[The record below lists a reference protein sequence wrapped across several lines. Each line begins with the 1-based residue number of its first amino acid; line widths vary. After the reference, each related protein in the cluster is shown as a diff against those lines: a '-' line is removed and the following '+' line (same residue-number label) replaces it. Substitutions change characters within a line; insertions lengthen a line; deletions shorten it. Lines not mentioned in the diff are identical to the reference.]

1 MAQLQQIFLGCP
13 YRPAFRRTY
22 QRLKREL
29 EAESPLQLVLA
40 DTAAITSRDTL
51 LGHITDLIRESGGC
65 IFDASGGNPNVSLE
79 VGVAHA
85 LGADFM
91 LTLNTRSTS
100 AASRRKRAAHRGPE
114 RAPGGGKREAD
125 RAKPIIADLQ
135 GRNRI
140 EYRSYAGLKK
150 QLVDRFLRRLPYW
163 KRWED
168 FRHQHPTWAPA
179 AMLVFTEIRRHGRA
193 SRPRLEAALRNGG
206 VPLPALLSALR
217 KGGLVAQRRGRLA
230 GYVYPVK

>member
-1 MAQLQQIFLGCP
+1 MPKLHQIFLGCP
-13 YRPAFRRTY
+13 YRPTFRRTY
-22 QRLKREL
+22 ERLKREL
-29 EAESPLQLVLA
+29 ESESPLHLVLA

-91 LTLNTRSTS
+91 LTLNTRTRSGS
-100 AASRRKRAAHRGPE
+100 ARGQRGAGNRK
-114 RAPGGGKREAD
+114 PGAD
-125 RAKPIIADLQ
+125 HSKPIIADLQ

-140 EYRSYAGLKK
+140 EYRSYGGLKK

-168 FRHQHPTWAPA
+168 FRHQHPAWAPA
-179 AMLVFTEIRRHGRA
+179 ALLIFGEIRRHGRA
-193 SRPRLEAALRNGG
+193 SRPRLEAALRDGG
-206 VPLPALLSALR
+206 VPLPALLTALR
-217 KGGLVAQRRGRLA
+217 KGGLIAQRRGRLA

>member
-1 MAQLQQIFLGCP
+1 M
-13 YRPAFRRTY
+13 
-22 QRLKREL
+22 
-29 EAESPLQLVLA
+29 A

-65 IFDASGGNPNVSLE
+65 IFDATGGNPNVSLE
-79 VGVAHA
+79 VGVAHV
-85 LGADFM
+85 LGADFI
-91 LTLNTRSTS
+91 LTLNTRNP
-100 AASRRKRAAHRGPE
+100 SRSSRTARKAE
-114 RAPGGGKREAD
+114 GGKRRAD
-125 RAKPIIADLQ
+125 HAKPIIADLQ

-150 QLVDRFLRRLPYW
+150 QLVDRFLRRLAYW

-168 FRHQHPTWAPA
+168 FRHQHAAWAPSA
-179 AMLVFTEIRRHGRA
+179 LLVFREIRRHGRA
-193 SRPRLEAALRNGG
+193 TRPRLEAALRDGG

-230 GYVYPVK
+230 GYVYPGK

>member
-1 MAQLQQIFLGCP
+1 MTHLQQVFLGCP

-29 EAESPLQLVLA
+29 EAESPLQLVMA

-65 IFDASGGNPNVSLE
+65 IFDATGGNPNVSLE

-85 LGADFM
+85 LGADFI
-91 LTLNTRSTS
+91 LTLNTRTRSR
-100 AASRRKRAAHRGPE
+100 AATGQRGAGSRR
-114 RAPGGGKREAD
+114 PGTD
-125 RAKPIIADLQ
+125 HAKPIIADLQ

-140 EYRSYAGLKK
+140 EYRSYSGLKK

-179 AMLVFTEIRRHGRA
+179 ALLVFTEIRRHGRA
-193 SRPRLEAALRNGG
+193 SRPRLEAALRDGG
-206 VPLPALLSALR
+206 VPLPTLLSALR
-217 KGGLVAQRRGRLA
+217 QGGLLAQRRGRLA
-230 GYVYPVK
+230 GYVYPGK

>member
-40 DTAAITSRDTL
+40 DTAAISSRDTL

-65 IFDASGGNPNVSLE
+65 IFDATGGNPNVSLE

-91 LTLNTRSTS
+91 LTLNTRMNPGS
-100 AASRRKRAAHRGPE
+100 ARGGRAAGSRK
-114 RAPGGGKREAD
+114 PGAD
-125 RAKPIIADLQ
+125 HAKPIIADLQ

-140 EYRSYAGLKK
+140 EYRSYAAMKK

-168 FRHQHPTWAPA
+168 FRHQHPAWGPSAL
-179 AMLVFTEIRRHGRA
+179 LVFREIRRHGRA
-193 SRPRLEAALRNGG
+193 TRPRLEAVLRDGG

-217 KGGLVAQRRGRLA
+217 KSGLVAQRRGRLA

>member
-1 MAQLQQIFLGCP
+1 MTQPQQVFLGCP

-51 LGHITDLIRESGGC
+51 LGHITDLIRESAGC
-65 IFDASGGNPNVSLE
+65 IFDATGGNPNVSLE

-91 LTLNTRSTS
+91 LTLNTRTRS
-100 AASRRKRAAHRGPE
+100 ASIRGP
-114 RAPGGGKREAD
+114 RPAGSRKPGAD
-125 RAKPIIADLQ
+125 PSKPIIADLQ

-140 EYRSYAGLKK
+140 EYRSYGGLKK
-150 QLVDRFLRRLPYW
+150 QLVDRFLRRLTYW

-168 FRHQHPTWAPA
+168 FRHQHPAWSPA
-179 AMLVFTEIRRHGRA
+179 ALLVFGEIRRHGRA
-193 SRPRLEAALRNGG
+193 TRPRLEAALREGA

-230 GYVYPVK
+230 GYVYPSK

>member
-1 MAQLQQIFLGCP
+1 M
-13 YRPAFRRTY
+13 
-22 QRLKREL
+22 
-29 EAESPLQLVLA
+29 QLVLA
-40 DTAAITSRDTL
+40 DTASITSRDTL

-65 IFDASGGNPNVSLE
+65 IFDATGGNPNVSLE

-91 LTLNTRSTS
+91 LTLNTRTPARS
-100 AASRRKRAAHRGPE
+100 SRPARRAD
-114 RAPGGGKREAD
+114 GGKRKAD
-125 RAKPIIADLQ
+125 HAKPIIADLQ

-150 QLVDRFLRRLPYW
+150 QLIDRFLHRLPYW

-168 FRHQHPTWAPA
+168 FHHQHPAWAPA
-179 AMLVFTEIRRHGRA
+179 ALIVFTEIRRHGRA
-193 SRPRLEAALRNGG
+193 TRPRLETALREGG
-206 VPLPALLSALR
+206 VALPALLSALR

-230 GYVYPVK
+230 GYVYPLK

>member
-1 MAQLQQIFLGCP
+1 M
-13 YRPAFRRTY
+13 
-22 QRLKREL
+22 

-65 IFDASGGNPNVSLE
+65 IFDATGGNPNVSLE

-91 LTLNTRSTS
+91 LTMNTRNAS
-100 AASRRKRAAHRGPE
+100 AASRGKRAA
-114 RAPGGGKREAD
+114 GGGKREVD

-140 EYRSYAGLKK
+140 EYRSYAGLRK
-150 QLVDRFLRRLPYW
+150 QLIDRFLRRLPYW

-168 FRHQHPTWAPA
+168 FRHQHPAWAPA
-179 AMLVFTEIRRHGRA
+179 ALIVFTEIRRHGRA
-193 SRPRLEAALRNGG
+193 TRPRLEAALREGG
-206 VPLPALLSALR
+206 VALPALLSALR
-217 KGGLVAQRRGRLA
+217 KGGLLAQRRGRLA